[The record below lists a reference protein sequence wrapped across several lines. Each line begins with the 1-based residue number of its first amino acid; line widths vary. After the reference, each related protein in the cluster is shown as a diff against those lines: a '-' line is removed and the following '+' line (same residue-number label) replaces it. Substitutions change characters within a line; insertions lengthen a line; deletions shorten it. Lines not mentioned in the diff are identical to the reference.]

1 MSEYQY
7 YEFQTIDR
15 RLAEEEQAAIR
26 ELSSRVQL
34 SSTQAVFTY
43 QFGDFRGDPV
53 KVLTRYFD
61 ALLYLASWG
70 TRRLMFRFPQSRIP
84 RRRVE
89 RYCTEDW
96 MTFEEGGN
104 FSCSIFGG
112 TRKAAQGGSKERA
125 NCPPCYPCARIFCA
139 GTIARS
145 TWDG

>member
-15 RLAEEEQAAIR
+15 RLTEGEQAVIR

-53 KVLTRYFD
+53 KVLTRYLD
-61 ALLYLASWG
+61 AMLYLASWG
-70 TRRLMFRFPQSRIP
+70 TRRLMFRFPRSLIP

-89 RYCTEDW
+89 RYCTEDL
-96 MTFEEGGN
+96 MTFEEAGEFLVLDLRWDEEGGAGWVEGEGKL
-104 FSCSIFGG
+104 SALLPLREDILRGDY
-112 TRKAAQGGSKERA
+112 RA
-125 NCPPCYPCARIFCA
+125 FYL
-139 GTIARS
+139 
-145 TWDG
+145 